1 MKAIFVEF
9 QRHLDMLDVTAE
21 VLALDIARIDNPELD
36 ATHYLS
42 VFDHLA
48 HYVRMRLSPEARGRA
63 AAERFLEIVTGDL
76 GFRGNQ
82 ENYYDPA
89 NSLLDKVLDRRVGLP
104 IMLCLVCMAI
114 GRRLGLRVEGL
125 GFPHHFMARYSD
137 AQGAWLLDP
146 FNNVVLELEE
156 AAAHLSRLIR
166 RPLQLAPHFFE
177 SVSAVEL
184 AARILN
190 NLRAA
195 YTTHPDP
202 QRLLLVLGFQCALE
216 PSQPLVWRE
225 RSVLHYHLQHWEE
238 AAHDLRRYFY
248 LLGALPYLFPEEA
261 RSVYTLP
268 ELATDDRN
276 LLTMHHHIAEILNRI
291 N

>member
-1 MKAIFVEF
+1 
-9 QRHLDMLDVTAE
+9 
-21 VLALDIARIDNPELD
+21 
-36 ATHYLS
+36 
-42 VFDHLA
+42 
-48 HYVRMRLSPEARGRA
+48 
-63 AAERFLEIVTGDL
+63 
-76 GFRGNQ
+76 
-82 ENYYDPA
+82 
-89 NSLLDKVLDRRVGLP
+89 
-104 IMLCLVCMAI
+104 MAI
-114 GRRLGLRVEGL
+114 GRRLGLRIDGL

-137 AQGAWLLDP
+137 PEGAWLLDP
-146 FNNVVLELEE
+146 FNGVVLELEE
-156 AAAHLSRLIR
+156 ASAHLSRLIR
-166 RPLQLAPHFFE
+166 RPIQLAPRFFE
-177 SVSAVEL
+177 PVSAVEL
-184 AARILN
+184 TARILN

-268 ELATDDRN
+268 ELATDDRKGRREAGSLGVPVDDSVQN
-276 LLTMHHHIAEILNRI
+276 ARIHLACYGARIGAAEPALVHDLLRAFAEPGGRA
-291 N
+291 